1 MDVLTH
7 TVVAV
12 TIGMAGYRRC
22 GRRGALG
29 LVAAANLPEVE
40 RAVSLGSAAA
50 GVKVICGAGHSL
62 VTAPVW
68 GLLLGVLLAR
78 WLRDRRAAAIIAGLG
93 LGSHLAFD
101 LVSGPGVRLFW
112 PISSQFYGWR
122 LVARYDLLTLGWL
135 GLMLLGPRLLN
146 LVNRDMGAKPHSPQP
161 AARVG
166 LAGVVLLVAARV
178 AAMGLLEGRATGAL
192 VPSALS
198 PLTWYAVADAG
209 TEYTIDEITPWGYGV
224 SLRFRKPQPNRA
236 FETAADTPLGQ
247 AFLELAQFPQYSL
260 ERGERGMLVRIRDLR
275 FYSPAG
281 QGKECPIEIEVT
293 PQLEVVSQRAR
304 M

>member
-12 TIGMAGYRRC
+12 TIGMAGFKRW
-22 GRRGALG
+22 GRRGVLG
-29 LVAAANLPEVE
+29 LVAAANLPDLE
-40 RAVSLGSAAA
+40 RVISLGSSAAWL
-50 GVKVICGAGHSL
+50 KVMYGAGHSL
-62 VTAPVW
+62 MLAPVW
-68 GLLLGVLLAR
+68 GLLLAALLAR
-78 WLRDRRAAAIIAGLG
+78 WLRDRKTAATITGLG
-93 LGSHLAFD
+93 VGSHVALD

-112 PISSQFYGWR
+112 PISSQLYGWR
-122 LVARYDLLTLGWL
+122 LMARYDLLTLGWL

-146 LVNRDMGAKPHSPQP
+146 LVNRDMGAKPSSPRP
-161 AARVG
+161 AALVG
-166 LAGVVLLVAARV
+166 LAGVALLVAVRV
-178 AAMGLLEGRATGAL
+178 VAMGLLEGRTQGTL

-209 TEYTIDEITPWGYGV
+209 AAYTIDEVTPWGYGV

-247 AFLELAQFPQYSL
+247 AFLELAQFPQFSL
-260 ERGERGMLVRIRDLR
+260 EPGDRGMLVRIRDLR

-281 QGKECPIEIEVT
+281 QGKEWSVEIEVT
-293 PQLEVVSQRAR
+293 PQLQVVSQRAR

>member
-12 TIGMAGYRRC
+12 TIGMAGYGRW
-22 GRRGALG
+22 GRRGVVG
-29 LVAAANLPEVE
+29 LVAAANLPELE
-40 RAVSLGSAAA
+40 RAVSLGSTAA
-50 GVKVICGAGHSL
+50 GVKVIYGATHSL

-68 GLLLGVLLAR
+68 GLLLWMLLAR
-78 WLRDRRAAAIIAGLG
+78 WLRDRKAAAILAALG

-112 PISSQFYGWR
+112 PIASQFYGWR

-135 GLMLLGPRLLN
+135 GLMLVGPRLLN
-146 LVNRDMGAKPHSPQP
+146 LVSRDMGAHPYSPQP

-178 AAMGLLEGRATGAL
+178 AAMGLLEGRATGTL

-209 TEYTIDEITPWGYGV
+209 NAYTIDEITPWGYGV
-224 SLRFRKPQPNRA
+224 SLRYRKPQPNRA

-260 ERGERGMLVRIRDLR
+260 ERGDRGMLVRIRDLR

-281 QGKECPIEIEVT
+281 EGKECSVEIEVT
-293 PQLEVVSQRAR
+293 PQLQVVSQRAR